1 MYYYVL
7 LKSSLTVEVQF
18 LGNSSLIVYV
28 SNVALSIYLE
38 PQLHSFLMS
47 LNFQMQ
53 YLLFKSKLNYL
64 NLMLNY

>member
-38 PQLHSFLMS
+38 LQLHSFLMS